1 MSQGTS
7 SELASLASVPSP
19 EGGAGRAAAAV
30 CAAAAGGVSLSA
42 LRSAEGAAAE
52 EEARRAELVQLQKQM
67 PHHGESTH
75 VSPPLPGERRHLDPL
90 LAGPS
95 QQEGTTD
102 PAAMKRMA
110 ERPAQR
116 WLQVRRLRLGPGS
129 CCRCVPPP
137 RAPVHA
143 SALMHAR
150 TPAH

>member
-19 EGGAGRAAAAV
+19 EGGAGRAAAAAAAV
-30 CAAAAGGVSLSA
+30 CVAAAGGVSLSA

-95 QQEGTTD
+95 QPEGTTD

-116 WLQVRRLRLGPGS
+116 WLQARHLRLGRGRAAAAYLRLARA
-129 CCRCVPPP
+129 CTPPP
-137 RAPVHA
+137 
-143 SALMHAR
+143 
-150 TPAH
+150 